1 MIRIVL
7 QQIMPYILMAVV
19 AFAGWQWFAA
29 SGHKAKAA
37 LVQMQLLQAQGELAV
52 QTANN
57 SVLRSQILA
66 ANNAVE
72 EARKEGERRRAE
84 ALKARDEALKNLE
97 KTEEKYDKLAK
108 DWPEDCSS
116 AVSRI
121 REEYG
126 I

>member
-1 MIRIVL
+1 
-7 QQIMPYILMAVV
+7 MAVV

-29 SGHKAKAA
+29 NGHKAKAA
-37 LVQMQLLQAQGELAV
+37 LVQMQLLESQGELAV

-57 SVLRSQILA
+57 SVLRSQVLA

-72 EARKEGERRRAE
+72 EARKEGERKRAE

-97 KTEEKYDKLAK
+97 KTEERYEKLAK
-108 DWPEDCSS
+108 DWPHDCGS

>member
-1 MIRIVL
+1 
-7 QQIMPYILMAVV
+7 MPYILMAVV

-29 SGHKAKAA
+29 NGHKAKAA
-37 LVQMQLLQAQGELAV
+37 LVQMQLLEAQGDLAI

-57 SVLRSQILA
+57 SILRSQVLA

-72 EARKEGERRRAE
+72 EARKEGEKKRAE
-84 ALKARDEALKNLE
+84 ALRARDEALKNLE
-97 KTEEKYDKLAK
+97 KTEERYEKLAK
-108 DWPEDCSS
+108 DWPQDCGS
-116 AVSRI
+116 AVARI